1 MESNQSPHDPI
12 VVVKDDAASQ
22 KPSFFK
28 RIQAPFSKLSLP
40 NKKMAGALVALLL
53 VFGVG
58 VGVFLAQRQTQLRPR
73 ASENGVDLKLTPPA
87 VSAALNQEFDL
98 DLVIDAKQA
107 SASGAQVKLTF
118 DASKLQLVSTTLRDH
133 FSVVLSPV
141 NATANSVEFVV
152 GTSTPKTGTGTLATL
167 KFKALANG
175 SATVAFDQNNTIV
188 TVTNLNDNQAGDLTP
203 SEVTIGAVAAS
214 PSPVVGAG
222 GFNPDTGGT
231 LVDGLRGYW
240 KLDEANGNVVDSI
253 NGTIL
258 TPTET
263 VTYNQTGKVNKAI
276 GSTGAGRFQCTDTT
290 CGGTTKFEPNQATGI
305 SFGGWV
311 YPKAYATTQSY
322 IVAKYETNN
331 VKTGYV
337 LSYDVTGKVRVDLGN
352 SSCTND
358 SGLGFQQSVTAP
370 LNQWTHLM
378 ATVTAQNPGVIKI
391 YKNGA
396 LVYTSGA
403 VAYYCDTN
411 GLFSIAGYNPTLSAN
426 QSQLVDEVGVWARP
440 LTAGEVT
447 NLYNGGNGNT
457 YTPGVVVT
465 NPETSL
471 AIEATA
477 SAAVNTSFVAEV
489 KVRTDKQES
498 NLFVSKINFPANLL
512 EVTGVDTTGSFVTS
526 WAEKF
531 YDNATGQI
539 SLVGGVPNP
548 GYKTTGTAMTAAKIT
563 FRVKAGGTANLDLTD
578 QSQIFSNATNT
589 NIIEK
594 TTDDTVI
601 LTGEPGT
608 SPSPAVS
615 PIASPS
621 VVPSPSSNASVNCL
635 LLKGDGNGDCVVNLT
650 DLSIMLSNFSAT
662 NPVPAG
668 KQLLDF
674 NDDNRINS
682 FDFSAMGDKLFQLQ
696 VIRRQT

>member
-1 MESNQSPHDPI
+1 MENNQSAHDPI
-12 VVVKDDAASQ
+12 VVVKDDAASK
-22 KPSFFK
+22 KPAFFK

-40 NKKMAGALVALLL
+40 NKKIAGALVALLL

-118 DASKLQLVSTTLRDH
+118 DASKLQLVSTTLKDY

-175 SATVAFDQNNTIV
+175 AATVAFDQNNTIV

-203 SEVTIGAVAAS
+203 SEITIGGAAVS

-222 GFNPDTGGT
+222 GFSPDTAGT
-231 LVDGLRGYW
+231 LVTGLRGYW
-240 KLDEANGNVVDSI
+240 KMEEASGNLVDSVSSLALSPI
-253 NGTIL
+253 
-258 TPTET
+258 ET
-263 VTYNQTGKVNKAI
+263 VTYNQTGKVAKAV
-276 GSTGAGRFQCTDTT
+276 GSTGAGKFQCTDAV
-290 CGGTTKFEPNQATGI
+290 CGGTTKLDPSAATGI

-311 YPKAYATTQSY
+311 YPKAYATVQTYVVGKS
-322 IVAKYETNN
+322 ALNN
-331 VKTGYV
+331 QKTGYW
-337 LSYDVTGKVRVDLGN
+337 LMYGPNGNVRVEMGN
-352 SSCTND
+352 SSCDND
-358 SGLGFQQSVTAP
+358 SALGFQTAVTAP

-378 ATVTAQNPGVIKI
+378 ATVTAQNPGIVKI

-396 LVYTSGA
+396 LVYTSPA
-403 VAYYCDTN
+403 SAYYCDTD
-411 GLFSIAGYNPTLSAN
+411 GAFSIAGSNGSGLSTN
-426 QSQLVDEVGVWARP
+426 HSQLVDEIGVWAKP
-440 LTAGEVT
+440 LTAAEVT

-457 YTPGVVVT
+457 YSAGVVVT

-471 AIEATA
+471 TIEAPAT
-477 SAAVNTSFVAEV
+477 AAVDSTFIAEV
-489 KVRTDKQES
+489 KARTDKQES
-498 NLFVSKINFPANLL
+498 NLFVSKITFPANLL
-512 EVTGVDTTGSFVTS
+512 EVTSVDTTGSFVTS

-531 YDNATGQI
+531 YDNTTGQI

-563 FRVKAGGTANLDLTD
+563 FKVKAAGTANLDLTAE
-578 QSQIFSNATNT
+578 SQIFSNATNT

-594 TTDDTVI
+594 TTDDSIT
-601 LTGEPGT
+601 LTGDGT
-608 SPSPAVS
+608 TPSPSPVVS
-615 PIASPS
+615 PSPS
-621 VVPSPSSNASVNCL
+621 PVPSPSANASVNCL
-635 LLKGDGNGDCVVNLT
+635 TLKGDGNGDCVVNLT